1 MTENQGRWTK
11 GQTGNPAGRPTRAR
25 ALTKQLVTALG
36 RTVEIDGKKVAGRRL
51 LACLATEVLT
61 TGRAHFPDGTVLEV
75 SGKDWIDFA
84 KWVYSHVDGPP
95 RVEMDLTSGGEPLM
109 VHITRRDENQG
120 D

>member
-36 RTVEIDGKKVAGRRL
+36 RTVEIDGKRIAGRRL
-51 LACLATEVLT
+51 LARLASEVLT
-61 TGRAHFPDGTVLEV
+61 TGRARFPDGTVLEV

-84 KWVYSHVDGPP
+84 KWVYGHVDGPP
-95 RVEMDLTSGGEPLM
+95 RQEFDVTSGGEPL
-109 VHITRRDENQG
+109 IIQIARRDE
-120 D
+120 